1 MPAPSKK
8 KWTREDYKRMI
19 EIPGGIVKRRRRN
32 ATAPVA
38 KKKRVRN
45 IGGGDAAVTGGVIPA
60 QGMAFAKNV
69 ALLHALS
76 AKKKA
81 SNPAFN
87 RRLID
92 SLSKSQVNDVQK
104 IVRNFLKGRYIVPK
118 LQLKRLAAD
127 KKFIYQLANNKTPM
141 MVKKRI
147 LKQRGGIFPALI
159 PLAGKAIGK
168 AVLGSA
174 IGKLFGM

>member
-1 MPAPSKK
+1 MPPPSKK

-19 EIPGGIVKRRRRN
+19 EIPEEGNAKHRRRRN
-32 ATAPVA
+32 TAPV

-45 IGGGDAAVTGGVIPA
+45 ITGGGGGGDVISASPA
-60 QGMAFAKNV
+60 GMTFAKNL
-69 ALLHALS
+69 ALLHVLGT
-76 AKKKA
+76 KKKA
-81 SNPAFN
+81 ANPAFN

-92 SLSKSQVNDVQK
+92 CLSKNQVNDVQK
-104 IVRNFLKGRYIVPK
+104 IVRNFLRGRYIVPK

-127 KKFIYQLANNKTPM
+127 KKYIYQLANSKTP
-141 MVKKRI
+141 VNAKKRI
-147 LKQRGGIFPALI
+147 LKQKGGIIQALL